1 MNNDTIAAE
10 LGRSLSEIRNT
21 LLKEF
26 TKMAAPEGTFDEV
39 STHSMLVEYI
49 EICRQYREEAAT
61 KIEMLIQEDLKHPRL
76 KPELVVPEVVDAR
89 ESLNA
94 IVVSCGGEVIED
106 ENLRRLAQRA
116 ADLSRNRARVMSN
129 NEVEKVNEHMMW
141 TYVAALENV
150 LGIYTLRPTL
160 DSRKQAIIDKL
171 AGTSRI
177 DVLDRVLET
186 LGGTP
191 DPNED
196 KAALKARVTRMTREA
211 LGMTNGIETNLSYSD
226 GYKASEEIRKSLVGI
241 LEAAGKTVEPD
252 ESLFYISGR
261 VQELVGQLTKCISTP
276 SLEAIENGLKK
287 IIQDAGVTVRDD
299 ASLVELAARVQA
311 LVEKTH

>member
-1 MNNDTIAAE
+1 MSNDAISAE

-39 STHSMLVEYI
+39 STHSMLLDYI
-49 EICRQYREEAAT
+49 DIVRKQLEEANDNG
-61 KIEMLIQEDLKHPRL
+61 I
-76 KPELVVPEVVDAR
+76 
-89 ESLNA
+89 
-94 IVVSCGGEVIED
+94 
-106 ENLRRLAQRA
+106 
-116 ADLSRNRARVMSN
+116 
-129 NEVEKVNEHMMW
+129 EKVNEHMMW

-171 AGTSRI
+171 AGTSRT

-186 LGGTP
+186 VGGTP
-191 DPNED
+191 DVMED
-196 KAALKARVTRMTREA
+196 EAALKSRVTRMTREA

-276 SLEAIENGLKK
+276 RLEAIEKGLKK

-299 ASLVELAARVQA
+299 ASLVELAARVHA
-311 LVEKTH
+311 LIGNAL